1 MGMEESA
8 LTTGAAITCAIGA
21 VAGFVATTNAPLLA
35 SIVGLL
41 AMLVALGLMLTLVA
55 RRRRSP
61 PMSRDRRAIDLLF
74 TSGIAAAGASAAL
87 FGVMVIV
94 QAVPNSSVPVL
105 SPLRASRWCYRP

>member
-1 MGMEESA
+1 MGMDESA
-8 LTTGAAITCAIGA
+8 LTIGAAIACAIGA
-21 VAGFVATTNAPLLA
+21 VAGFVATTTAPLLA

-74 TSGIAAAGASAAL
+74 TSGIAAAGAVGCVVWSH
-87 FGVMVIV
+87 GD
-94 QAVPNSSVPVL
+94 
-105 SPLRASRWCYRP
+105 RPGRP